1 MNKIIIEYK
10 KIKNIYI
17 RVKPNFNIYVTA
29 PKRVSKKYIYELIEK
44 RKDWIEEKKNELR
57 NKNLYDISKKRI
69 NKRRRNILSWKKIY
83 T

>member
-44 RKDWIEEKKNELR
+44 RKDWIIEEKKMN
-57 NKNLYDISKKRI
+57 
-69 NKRRRNILSWKKIY
+69 
-83 T
+83 